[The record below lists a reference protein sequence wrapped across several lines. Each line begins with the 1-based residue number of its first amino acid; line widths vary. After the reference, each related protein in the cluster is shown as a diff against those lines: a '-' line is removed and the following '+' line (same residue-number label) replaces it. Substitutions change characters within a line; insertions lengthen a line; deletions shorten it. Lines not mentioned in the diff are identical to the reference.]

1 MTIISEQADAFVDV
15 YYYMLNAAAKKGV
28 NVSAIFDIVHNAN
41 MAKRDPATG
50 KFLKRDDG
58 KIIKPAGW
66 RAPDIKAEIQRQLTH
81 GAWDAQQ
88 PPRDADHVREFTAG
102 AGQPTPDKP
111 ELMSK
116 DEVCFLGKMV
126 LDEVMELFATVYPA
140 SDAKRKLCGFID
152 DSKDIAQLPADDETN
167 LIAEQGDAICDV
179 YYYMLNAAAKKGV
192 NLSALFHIVH
202 GANMAKRDPAT
213 GQFLKR
219 ADGKII
225 KPTGWQ
231 EPDIKAEIV
240 RQFAQGSWV
249 RDLDNVSSANCTPT
263 KAAVEEVELRMPL
276 TSNLTLI
283 SP

>member
-1 MTIISEQADAFVDV
+1 VTIISEQADAFVDV

>member
-1 MTIISEQADAFVDV
+1 VTIISEQADAFVDV

-81 GAWDAQQ
+81 GAWDAQE

-167 LIAEQGDAICDV
+167 LIAEQGDAICYV
-179 YYYMLNAAAKKGV
+179 YYYLLNAAAKKGV

-202 GANMAKRDPAT
+202 EANMAKRDPAT

>member
-1 MTIISEQADAFVDV
+1 MTIICEQADAFVDV

-81 GAWDAQQ
+81 GAWDTQE

-152 DSKDIAQLPADDETN
+152 GSKDIAQLPADDETN

-225 KPTGWQ
+225 KPVGWQ

>member
-1 MTIISEQADAFVDV
+1 VTIISEQADAFVDV

-58 KIIKPAGW
+58 KIVKPAGW

-81 GAWDAQQ
+81 GAWDAQE